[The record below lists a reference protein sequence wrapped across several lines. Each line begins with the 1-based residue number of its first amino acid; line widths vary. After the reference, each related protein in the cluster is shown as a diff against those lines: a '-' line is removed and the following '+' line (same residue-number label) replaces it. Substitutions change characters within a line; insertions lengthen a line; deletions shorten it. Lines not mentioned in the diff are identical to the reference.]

1 MELAV
6 LLSGGKDS
14 HLAMFRAMKHHEISC
29 LISIE
34 SENKESYMFHV
45 PNIHI
50 TELQA
55 KAMEIPL
62 IKQVTKGEKEGEL
75 DDLKVAIE
83 KAIDEYGIEG
93 VVSGAIRS
101 TYQASRI
108 QKICK
113 DLDIWCFNPLWLED
127 EETILKELID
137 NGFEVIITG
146 VFSYPFEKDMLGKKI
161 DENMIELLRKT
172 KKLYGISLVGE
183 GGEFE
188 TTVLDAPFYKRRI
201 KIIESEISYSNY
213 SGMLIIKKAKLVKK

>member
-1 MELAV
+1 MRLAV

-14 HLAMFRAMKHHEISC
+14 HLAMFRAMKSHEISC

-55 KAMEIPL
+55 KAMELPL
-62 IKQVTKGEKEGEL
+62 IKQKTKGEKESEL
-75 DDLKVAIE
+75 EDLKLAIKKAIE
-83 KAIDEYGIEG
+83 EYDIEG
-93 VVSGAIRS
+93 VVSGAVRS

-127 EETILKELID
+127 EKTILKELIE

-146 VFSYPFEKDMLGKKI
+146 VFSYPFEKDMLGRRI
-161 DENMIELLRKT
+161 DEEMMNYLIEMKKRYKT
-172 KKLYGISLVGE
+172 SLVGE

-188 TTVLDAPFYKRRI
+188 TTVLDAPFYKRKI
-201 KIIESEISYSNY
+201 KIVESEIVYSNY
-213 SGMLIIKKAKLVKK
+213 SGMLIIKKAELVEK